1 MGDVS
6 VVRNNKLIK
15 DIVKRISQ
23 GLIVDFFEVPE
34 EIRDNHEIV
43 KIEREKGIRRV
54 KSCGYDVLRNNFYV
68 IEIVDKYVDYGSY
81 DVRKVE
87 RKYISVL
94 DTFDDFYSFIQGN
107 IYQDYCLFYMYV
119 FSSDEISRYD
129 IDTSR
134 IHYNRSFDENYSNI
148 LPKELNSDECTHSKE
163 EIVKWE
169 DMWIAKFREC
179 TTGQGLRK
187 LTEKY
192 QESEKIIDVD
202 YFFWDYM
209 NFHGQDSF
217 SAIMDFVAS
226 EDYPAYWLKNVIGF
240 IYGID
245 LVKEKYE
252 CRNENYAVST
262 RKNKRSKL
270 RSFYNACIEYGIEER
285 KEGYYSRI
293 LQSYI
298 VSTELLY
305 KSGEYKGRIATSLI
319 SFFRDF
325 DKFAEAMNNDL
336 SDCDLIFSDDY
347 DIDWNSYSY
356 NEKTLFPM
364 KSVNELDKSFQARYD
379 SKYDLFD
386 VVVYWRDS
394 RGNEVFK
401 EKRSFKYLHRLCY
414 FFDNDLSGIDLFT
427 CTGLLNVPTFENIK
441 VENAILPPDL
451 LTKFDVE
458 QEPADKYDVITFE
471 NAVCNEEKTELILSE
486 NRPRVPYDQIDNSEL
501 NIAYISDLHIVHKIN
516 KFNLK
521 NEQVLFLT
529 KMIEGLF
536 EESNPGFLLIGGDIS
551 SDFNAFVLFLDL
563 LKKYI
568 YDYHTYTRV
577 VFVLGNHE
585 LWPFKGLSIEQIV
598 EKYRCVLNA
607 HGMYLVHN
615 EMLCFENGEPIY
627 ISGKELLEVKKEE
640 LRNKVNRTRI
650 IIFGGIGFSGC
661 NEKFNA
667 DDGIYQDVITREE
680 EINQSKEFKK
690 IYDRV
695 TDVLPDKNIIVLTH
709 MSVPDWNGTYE
720 LHENYVYV
728 NGHKHENFAYIDGL
742 QRVYADNQVGYK
754 LSTPRLKYFL
764 INDSYDI
771 FSEYDEGIHEI
782 SRRDYQDFYHGIN
795 GYVNFNRK
803 YDKLYMLKKNGY
815 YCFVMKSFSNELY
828 ILNGG
833 SRERLQCNI
842 IEYYYENMDFQI
854 KRIKDPLGRYQ
865 KIQQQ
870 IADEVKSFGGR
881 GKIHGAIVDID
892 AYCHLY
898 VNPIDMKVTPYF
910 AINTIDKYVYM
921 NIPSLLKYRSPEL
934 FMNYEKL
941 VRDESSNNALIV
953 YGYSDTDIQKKTVPY
968 ESTDIYKVSRKLKQM
983 QRLNNKILSTWV
995 QDIKGMAA
1003 LPENTKKNEGVG
1015 PVRVGMTLM
1024 MNCGLKA
1031 TVIEDFGYKNITV
1044 QFEDGLIRR
1053 HRARDKFLSGKIGHR
1068 EEKKRIKK

>member
-1 MGDVS
+1 MRDTLVLK
-6 VVRNNKLIK
+6 NNKIK
-15 DIVKRISQ
+15 DTVKRISQ
-23 GLIVDFFEVPE
+23 GEIVDFYEVPE
-34 EIRDNHEIV
+34 EIQDDLEIV
-43 KIEREKGIRRV
+43 KIERQKGIRRIQ
-54 KSCGYDVLRNNFYV
+54 SCGYDVLRNNFYV
-68 IEIVDKYVDYGSY
+68 VEIVDTYEKYNLYEI
-81 DVRKVE
+81 RKIE
-87 RKYISVL
+87 RKHRSIIDSFDEFYI
-94 DTFDDFYSFIQGN
+94 FIQGD
-107 IYQDYCLFYMYV
+107 IYRDDCLFFMYA
-119 FSSDEISRYD
+119 FSPDIITKYNIDISK
-129 IDTSR
+129 
-134 IHYNRSFDENYSNI
+134 IHFNKSFDENYSNI
-148 LPKELNSDECTHSKE
+148 LPKTFNNDECACSKE
-163 EIVKWE
+163 EIIKWE

-179 TTGQGLRK
+179 TTGQELRK
-187 LTEKY
+187 LTKKY
-192 QESEKIIDVD
+192 KESEKIIDVD

-209 NFHGQDSF
+209 YFHGQDRF

-226 EDYPAYWLKNVIGF
+226 EDYPTYWLKYVIGF

-252 CRNENYAVST
+252 CRNEDYAVST

-293 LQSYI
+293 LQSYVI
-298 VSTELLY
+298 STELLY
-305 KSGEYKGRIATSLI
+305 KSGKYKGQVATTLE

-364 KSVNELDKSFQARYD
+364 KSINEFDKSFEARYD
-379 SKYDLFD
+379 SKYDLFN

-401 EKRSFKYLHRLCY
+401 EERSFKYLHRLCY
-414 FFDNDLSGIDLFT
+414 FFDNDLSGLDLFT
-427 CTGLLNVPTFENIK
+427 CSGLLNVPTFEKIK

-471 NAVCNEEKTELILSE
+471 NTVCNEERTELILSE

-516 KFNLK
+516 KFTFK
-521 NEQVLFLT
+521 NEQILFLA

-536 EESNPGFLLIGGDIS
+536 EESSPEFLLIGGDIS

-568 YDYHTYTRV
+568 DDYHTDTRV

-627 ISGKELLEVKKEE
+627 IPGKKLLEVEKAE
-640 LRNKVNRTRI
+640 LRNKVSRNRI

-667 DDGIYQDVITREE
+667 DNGIYLDVITREE
-680 EINQSKEFKK
+680 EIKQTKEFKQ
-690 IYDRV
+690 IYDRI
-695 TDVLPDKNIIVLTH
+695 TDVLYDKNIIVLTH
-709 MSVPDWNGTYE
+709 MSVPDWNGAYE
-720 LHENYVYV
+720 LHDNYVYV
-728 NGHKHENFAYIDGL
+728 NGHNHDNFAYIDGL
-742 QRVYADNQVGYK
+742 YRVYADNQVGYK
-754 LSTPRLKYFL
+754 LRTPRLKYFL
-764 INDSYDI
+764 VNDSYDI
-771 FSEYDEGIHEI
+771 FSEYDDGIHEI

-795 GYVNFNRK
+795 GYVNFNIK
-803 YDKLYMLKKNGY
+803 YDKLYMLKRNGY
-815 YCFVMKSFSNELY
+815 YCFVMKGFSGGLS

-854 KRIKDPLGRYQ
+854 EKIKDPLGKYQ
-865 KIQQQ
+865 KIQEQ
-870 IADEVKSFGGR
+870 IANEVKSFGGT

-892 AYCHLY
+892 DHCHLY
-898 VNPIDMKVTPYF
+898 VNPFDKKVTPYF
-910 AINTIDKYVYM
+910 AINTIYKYVYM

-941 VRDESSNNALIV
+941 VRDKSSKNALIV
-953 YGYSDTDIQKKTVPY
+953 YGYSDADIQKKTIPY

-1031 TVIEDFGYKNITV
+1031 TVIEDFGRKDITV

-1053 HRARDKFLSGKIGHR
+1053 HRARDKFLSGNIGHR
-1068 EEKKRIKK
+1068 EDKNEE